1 MVTNIDRREVGSYGH
16 LLYSSDGSSMTM
28 RDQRRGILYRCFPW
42 RQVSTRPF
50 AEHVLPMARNI
61 EDVRFARTTKIHR
74 RTFPTPRNCLNIV
87 PWFREGMTGTFST
100 TSGGPV
106 DSIPNGVFR
115 FLPLD
120 IFRDETFPSGV
131 KFDTRSVRSD
141 ACRPA
146 QNEPFYIHT
155 NKEFHVMSKRT
166 RRSTK
171 STHAY
176 HSPPSAAIARAAKT
190 TLRSYTVG
198 SLPILNDLL
207 QRMRLD
213 EFLRAA
219 LPPEDRRTKLSP
231 VKALMVLARNLLV
244 SREPIY
250 GVGEWAA
257 RHAPDLLGLTAE
269 EIGRL
274 NDDCVGRALDRL
286 FLADVPSLVLAVAT
300 HVVKEFDVRL
310 DELHN
315 DSTTVSFCGAYASA
329 TVEQR
334 FLGRPTLAITFG
346 HNKDHRPDL
355 KQLLLILTVMADGGV
370 PLHFRATSGNVADD
384 QTHRDTWELLC
395 QLTGRKDFLYVA
407 DCKLATSEN
416 MAYLHQRQ
424 GRFVTVLPRTRA
436 EDGVFRELV
445 AQGQV
450 SWRPIWEKT
459 NDEGDVI
466 DRFSIS
472 DQPAVT
478 AEGYRLVWYYSL
490 RKAESDAVARSGRI
504 ERALKQLAGLRD
516 KLRSPR
522 TRYRKEAKVAEAVAE
537 ILQSCGAASW
547 IVTEIQ
553 PQTQE
558 TFRQNHRG
566 RPGKETQYVKKV
578 ATRFELAYRI
588 DDARVAA
595 DATSDGIFPLVTNVV
610 DFSELELLKTY
621 KRQPTIEKR
630 FSQLKTDFEVAPVY
644 LKAVHRIQALLC
656 VYFFALLVE
665 ALLERQLRQAMQ
677 RREIEAL
684 PLYPEGRACRWPTAR
699 RVIDLFEPMQRHTL
713 ARGKR
718 PAEALITELTRL
730 QRKLLKLLGLSAK
743 NYGH

>member
-1 MVTNIDRREVGSYGH
+1 M
-16 LLYSSDGSSMTM
+16 
-28 RDQRRGILYRCFPW
+28 YR
-42 RQVSTRPF
+42 QTS
-50 AEHVLPMARNI
+50 A
-61 EDVRFARTTKIHR
+61 
-74 RTFPTPRNCLNIV
+74 TPRNCLNVV
-87 PWFREGMTGTFST
+87 PALRHSMIETYFPTN
-100 TSGGPV
+100 GGPTKK
-106 DSIPNGVFR
+106 IENRMPG

-120 IFRDETFPSGV
+120 IFHDETFPSGV
-131 KFDTRSVRSD
+131 TYDTGSARSD
-141 ACRPA
+141 ACRQPH
-146 QNEPFYIHT
+146 NEPFHIHT
-155 NKEFHVMSKRT
+155 VKEMHAMSKRN
-166 RRSTK
+166 RRSAKNTPAH
-171 STHAY
+171 S
-176 HSPPSAAIARAAKT
+176 SPPSAAVARAAKT
-190 TLRSYTVG
+190 TLRSYAVG
-198 SLPILNDLL
+198 SLPILNDII
-207 QRMRLD
+207 QHARFD
-213 EFLRAA
+213 EFFRAS

-231 VKALMVLARNLLV
+231 VKALLVLLRNLLV

-257 RHAPDLLGLTAE
+257 RHAPDLLGLTTE

-300 HVVKEFDVRL
+300 HMVKAFGVRL

-315 DSTTVSFCGAYASA
+315 DSTTVSFCGAYTNA

-334 FLGRPTLAITFG
+334 FLGHPTLAITFG

-355 KQLLLILTVMADGGV
+355 KQLLFILTVTADGGV
-370 PLHFRATSGNVADD
+370 PLHFRAANGNVADD

-395 QLTGRKDFLYVA
+395 QLTGRRDFLYVA

-424 GRFVTVLPRTRA
+424 GRFITVLPRTRA

-445 AQGQV
+445 AKGQV
-450 SWRPIWEKT
+450 SWRPLWEKT
-459 NDEGDVI
+459 NDEGEVI

-472 DQPAVT
+472 DQPAIT

-490 RKAESDAVARSGRI
+490 RKAESDTVARSNRI
-504 ERALKQLAGLRD
+504 ERALKQLAALRD

-522 TRYRKEAKVAEAVAE
+522 TRHRTEAKVAEAAAE

-547 IVTEIQ
+547 IVMEIQ

-558 TFRQNHRG
+558 TFHQNHRG
-566 RPGKETQYVKKV
+566 RPGKETRYVRKV
-578 ATRFELAYRI
+578 ATRFDLAYRI

-595 DATSDGIFPLVTNVV
+595 DAASDGIFPLVTNVV
-610 DFSELELLKTY
+610 DLSELELLKTY

-665 ALLERQLRQAMQ
+665 ALLERQLRHAMQ
-677 RREIEAL
+677 RQEIEAL
-684 PLYPEGRACRWPTAR
+684 PMYPEGRACRWPTAR
-699 RVIDLFEPMQRHTL
+699 RVINLFEPVQRHTL
-713 ARGKR
+713 VHGKR
-718 PAEALITELTRL
+718 PAEALVTELTRL

-743 NYGH
+743 DYGR